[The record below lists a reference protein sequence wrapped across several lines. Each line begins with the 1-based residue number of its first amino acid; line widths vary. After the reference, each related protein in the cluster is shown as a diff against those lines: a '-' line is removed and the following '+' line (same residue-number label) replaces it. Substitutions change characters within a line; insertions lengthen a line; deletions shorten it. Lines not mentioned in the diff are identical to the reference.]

1 MNDMFFS
8 MVRVFVV
15 VVVELGLFLAIGT
28 VGRRRR
34 VTLTGTL

>member
-8 MVRVFVV
+8 MVRVFV